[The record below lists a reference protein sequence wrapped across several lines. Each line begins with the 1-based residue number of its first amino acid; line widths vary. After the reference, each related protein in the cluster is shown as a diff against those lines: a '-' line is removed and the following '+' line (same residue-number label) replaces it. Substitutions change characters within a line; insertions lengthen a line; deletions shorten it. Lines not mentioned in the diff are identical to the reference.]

1 VLPPLIPPAPPPD
14 DEPVPLLPSEEQ
26 RTTPEPK
33 PQPGPTP
40 ATPRSFPAVT
50 VVLGAAAVIASLWWW
65 ADRERGE
72 AFEMTYRAFEDQP
85 WRLFTSTLL
94 HLDIFHLAF
103 NLYWLARLG
112 RALEERWGSRR
123 TLGVILLF
131 AAGSSAAEYAYTAG
145 GVGLSGVGYG
155 LFGLIWIL
163 GQKDDRFRR
172 VLTRGDVWLFV
183 AWFFLCIYRTEHGGW
198 LVANYAHG
206 AGLVLGGLLG
216 LAIRSTGTQRRLW
229 LAVEAFALIYIGLAA
244 TVGRGAL
251 NRSPNVGVDLAR
263 DGYEHLMAGDKERGV
278 ELYERA
284 VRLNPR
290 QADWWYT
297 LGFGYEQLDRWDTAA
312 AAYERTVTLSP
323 TPANRSALARAR
335 YGAGTKQLEGGNAA
349 EALPLLKG
357 AIEVDGGN
365 ADAWHNLGFAYA
377 QLGQNKEAL
386 AAFERAA
393 QLQPNDQSHQ
403 QAVEWLRQRLP

>member
-14 DEPVPLLPSEEQ
+14 EEPVPGPSSEEQ
-26 RTTPEPK
+26 RTTPEPE
-33 PQPGPTP
+33 PQPVPVP
-40 ATPRSFPAVT
+40 ATPKSFPIVT
-50 VVLGAAAVIASLWWW
+50 VVLSVAAVIASLSWW
-65 ADRERGE
+65 AAPERGE

-94 HLDIFHLAF
+94 HLDILHLAF
-103 NLYWLARLG
+103 NLYWLAMLG

-123 TLGVILLF
+123 TLAVILLF

-155 LFGLIWIL
+155 LFGLIWML
-163 GQKDDRFRR
+163 GHNDKRFRGILR
-172 VLTRGDVWLFV
+172 QGDVLLFIG
-183 AWFFLCIYRTEHGGW
+183 WFFLCIYKTERGVWMIG
-198 LVANYAHG
+198 NYAHG

-216 LAIRSTGTQRRLW
+216 LAIRSKGTKRRLW
-229 LAVEAFALIYIGLAA
+229 LAVEAFALVYIVLAA

-251 NRSPNVGVDLAR
+251 NRSPHVGLDLAR
-263 DGYEHLMAGDKERGV
+263 DGYDHLMAGDKERGV

-284 VRLNPR
+284 VRVNPR

-312 AAYERTVTLSP
+312 AAYERTVALSP

-335 YGAGTKQLEGGNAA
+335 YGAGTKQLEGGKAA

-357 AIEVDGGN
+357 AIELDVGN
-365 ADAWHNLGFAYA
+365 ADAWHNLGCAYG

-403 QAVEWLRQRLP
+403 QAVESMRGRLP